1 MKRIVIAM
9 VLTALLAPE
18 VFGQGAAAI
27 RHARE
32 VVNQNNVRQGVPSPA
47 QQPPVATTPRSNTTT
62 QAQSQVAL
70 QRDFAGFKP
79 GTLATAAQKQQLTI
93 DLAKAVRGNKPSLPV
108 VKKFVESL
116 SSASS
121 DLTLTGE
128 QQGRLVANIDAVLNS
143 RSLSSAQF
151 DKIIADTQ
159 AILQVGSVKR
169 PTAVAIATDLKAIG
183 AEVRR

>member
-1 MKRIVIAM
+1 MKLIVTATI
-9 VLTALLAPE
+9 LTALLAPQG
-18 VFGQGAAAI
+18 FGQGAAAI

-47 QQPPVATTPRSNTTT
+47 QKPPAGSAPQSNATT

-93 DLAKAVRGNKPSLPV
+93 DLAKAVRGNKPSLAA

-116 SSASS
+116 TSASRRF
-121 DLTLTGE
+121 DL
-128 QQGRLVANIDAVLNS
+128 
-143 RSLSSAQF
+143 
-151 DKIIADTQ
+151 
-159 AILQVGSVKR
+159 
-169 PTAVAIATDLKAIG
+169 
-183 AEVRR
+183 